1 VKARVAAA
9 TAVALVVAA
18 LPQGRAAEARAD
30 VALVLAIDV
39 SGSVDD
45 ARFALQ
51 RDGVAAALESSD
63 FAALLSGGTNGAVE
77 IAVVE
82 WAEEQSVVLPWTVVR
97 NGADLAAAAG
107 RVRRAARSW
116 VHTKTDPAGGIAAA
130 DLLFSSAPMTADR
143 KVIDVS
149 GDGRQ
154 NTGEI
159 PTAEARDA
167 AVAHN
172 ITVNGLP
179 ITLGDDPHVDD
190 WYRENVIGGTGAFI
204 VVADGYD
211 AFAAAFRQ
219 KLTLEV
225 AGRTPALTFAS
236 RSARIE
242 DEGD

>member
-1 VKARVAAA
+1 MKVRVAAA
-9 TAVALVVAA
+9 TAFAFVVAA
-18 LPQGRAAEARAD
+18 SPQGRAAEAQAD

-39 SGSVDD
+39 SASVDD
-45 ARFALQ
+45 GRFALQ
-51 RDGVAAALESSD
+51 RDGVAAALESPD
-63 FAALLSGGTNGAVE
+63 FAALVSGGAHGTVE
-77 IAVVE
+77 LAVVE
-82 WAEEQSVVLPWTVVR
+82 WAEEQSVVLPWTIVR
-97 NGADLAAAAG
+97 DRADLAAAAS

-130 DLLFSSAPMTADR
+130 DLLFPSAPMAAER
-143 KVIDVS
+143 RVIDVS

-159 PTAEARDA
+159 PTAEARDT

-190 WYRENVIGGTGAFI
+190 WYRQNVIGGTGAFV

-211 AFAAAFRQ
+211 AFAAAFRR
-219 KLTLEV
+219 KLALEV
-225 AGRTPALTFAS
+225 AGGNPALTLAS
-236 RSARIE
+236 R
-242 DEGD
+242 

>member
-1 VKARVAAA
+1 MKVRVAAA
-9 TAVALVVAA
+9 TAFALVVAA
-18 LPQGRAAEARAD
+18 FSPGRAAEAQAD

-39 SGSVDD
+39 SASVDD
-45 ARFALQ
+45 RRFALQ

-63 FAALLSGGTNGAVE
+63 FAALVSGGAHGTVE

-97 NGADLAAAAG
+97 NRADLAAAAS

-130 DLLFSSAPMTADR
+130 DLLFPSAPMAAER
-143 KVIDVS
+143 RVIDVS

-154 NTGEI
+154 NSGEI
-159 PTAEARDA
+159 PTAEARDT
-167 AVAHN
+167 AVAHD

-190 WYRENVIGGTGAFI
+190 WYRQNVIGGTGAFV

-211 AFAAAFRQ
+211 AFAAAFRR
-219 KLTLEV
+219 KLALEV
-225 AGRTPALTFAS
+225 AGGNPALTLAS
-236 RSARIE
+236 R
-242 DEGD
+242 